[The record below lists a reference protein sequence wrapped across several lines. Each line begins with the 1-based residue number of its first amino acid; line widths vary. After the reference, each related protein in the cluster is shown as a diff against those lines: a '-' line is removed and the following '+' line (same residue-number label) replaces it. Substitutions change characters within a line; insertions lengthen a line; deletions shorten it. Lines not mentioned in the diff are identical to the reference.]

1 MGRPSLLPAFK
12 KARLDAARQEAKR
25 LNKKLPQHVYAW
37 ATPSGRVHVRYEPPT
52 GGKKVLLRAP
62 ISTPEF
68 WEEYAAAVRGTPLAT
83 TNTVLAKRRATVA
96 AAETW
101 RWLCERYFESDAFR
115 RYSERCRR
123 VRRRVLERTWSQPL
137 DSTNPAGLTFGEMPV
152 PKFGYRAI
160 RTLQQRFAQVE
171 DVPDPMYPGDASK
184 TREVPTT
191 PEAGNSVVRFVRLVL
206 EFAKEHHTKL
216 VDGRNCAR
224 DVRLLPPSPEGHKTW
239 GVEQCAM
246 FEARFPSGT
255 RARLIYELA
264 RLTGQRLSDLARLGA
279 NMIELDGQGRERLS
293 FTQMKGRNSRRTTA
307 YVPVF
312 PELRQALEEAKA
324 AGILGERTYIA
335 KINRE
340 PFTEASLGNFFTSCC
355 KEAGLSRYSMH
366 GLRKTAVV
374 NLVKAGCS
382 DHEIMAITGHT
393 TQKEIARY
401 SRDFRRG
408 QAGEGAHDKWTALR
422 ERGVSPAA

>member
-1 MGRPSLLPAFK
+1 MGRPSLSPAFK
-12 KARLDAARQEAKR
+12 KARLDTARQEAKR
-25 LNKKLPQHVYAW
+25 LNKNLPPHVYAW
-37 ATPSGRVHVRYEPPT
+37 ATPSGRVNIRYEPSAH
-52 GGKKVLLRAP
+52 GRKVLIRAP
-62 ISTPEF
+62 FPTPEF
-68 WEEYAAAVRGTPLAT
+68 WEEYAAVMRGAPMAAT
-83 TNTVLAKRRATVA
+83 KAASVKHRSTVA

-123 VRRRVLERTWSQPL
+123 VRRRLLERTWSQPL
-137 DSTNPAGLTFGEMPV
+137 DSMNPSGLTFGEMPV
-152 PKFGYRAI
+152 TKFGYRAI

-171 DVPDPMYPGDASK
+171 DVPDPMYPDDASK
-184 TREVPTT
+184 VRAVPTT

-216 VDGRNCAR
+216 VDGRNSAR
-224 DVRLLPPSPEGHKTW
+224 DVRLLPASPEGHKTW
-239 GVEQCAM
+239 GVEQCAI
-246 FEARFPSGT
+246 FEARHPPGT
-255 RARLIYELA
+255 RGRLIYDVA
-264 RLTGQRLSDLARLGA
+264 RLTGQRLSDLARLGPS
-279 NMIELDGQGRERLS
+279 MIGLDGQGRERLS

-307 YVPVF
+307 YVPIF
-312 PELRQALEEAKA
+312 PELRQALEEAEA
-324 AGILGERTYIA
+324 AGILGERTFIA
-335 KINRE
+335 KIDRE
-340 PFTEASLGNFFTSCC
+340 PFTEASLGNYFTSCC